1 MQNKL
6 TNDLDRLQIKNIFS
20 AHVAN
25 YSEFYQAPQKS
36 Q

>member
-6 TNDLDRLQIKNIFS
+6 TNNVDQLQIKNIFS

-25 YSEFYQAPQKS
+25 YSEFYQVPQKF